1 MCADRDRLD
10 ERGAAWA
17 SGEADSGDPIDDQPA
32 PWGFFGAR
40 RSFSR
45 GYAFARVALHLDKD
59 DPGPTELE
67 RDGYT
72 LVDLGGG
79 FHLTAAI
86 EPRLAVRNAAD
97 EDYFGAADNAADRS
111 PGRSFTFGVTGRF

>member
-1 MCADRDRLD
+1 MAH
-10 ERGAAWA
+10 
-17 SGEADSGDPIDDQPA
+17 
-32 PWGFFGAR
+32 
-40 RSFSR
+40 
-45 GYAFARVALHLDKD
+45 HLDKD

-79 FHLTAAI
+79 FHLTEAI
-86 EPRLAVRNAAD
+86 ELRLVVRNAAD

-111 PGRSFTFGVTGRF
+111 PGRSFTFGVAGRF